1 MTQHRQM
8 QTSSRRRFLLS
19 GGATLSLLA
28 SGGAWSRATAAS
40 SPRRPPLVCLFL
52 RGAADGLSL
61 VVPHGDPGYYSARP
75 SIAIAPPGKPGGA
88 LGLDARFG
96 LHPRLAPLHAAYRAG
111 ELAIIHAVGSPHPT
125 RSHFEAQ
132 DHMETALP
140 GAVADNGWLG
150 RCLTSRDTM
159 SEGAA
164 GSLRAIAFGH
174 STPLALRGHGAVIS
188 APRLERLRLQA
199 PGALREPL
207 QNAFERMYAAPSSP
221 AAANARD
228 VLTAGRDALTAARH
242 LRELDLARYVPEH
255 DAAYPKESGALR
267 EVAALIKA
275 DVGLE
280 VAWLDVGGW
289 DTHQNQ
295 GTGDAGR
302 LARVLDPW
310 ANGLAAFRR
319 DLGARFRDVLV
330 LVMTEFGR
338 TVRENGSGGTDH
350 GHGSVMFL
358 LGGRVRGGAVYGR
371 FPGLSPDALWEGRDL
386 AVTTDFRDVYAEVAR
401 HHLRLSALDAILPG
415 HAPGPE
421 LGLFVT

>member
-1 MTQHRQM
+1 
-8 QTSSRRRFLLS
+8 
-19 GGATLSLLA
+19 
-28 SGGAWSRATAAS
+28 
-40 SPRRPPLVCLFL
+40 
-52 RGAADGLSL
+52 
-61 VVPHGDPGYYSARP
+61 
-75 SIAIAPPGKPGGA
+75 
-88 LGLDARFG
+88 
-96 LHPRLAPLHAAYRAG
+96 
-111 ELAIIHAVGSPHPT
+111 
-125 RSHFEAQ
+125 
-132 DHMETALP
+132 
-140 GAVADNGWLG
+140 
-150 RCLTSRDTM
+150 
-159 SEGAA
+159 
-164 GSLRAIAFGH
+164 
-174 STPLALRGHGAVIS
+174 
-188 APRLERLRLQA
+188 
-199 PGALREPL
+199 
-207 QNAFERMYAAPSSP
+207 
-221 AAANARD
+221 

-401 HHLRLSALDAILPG
+401 HHLRLSALDTILPG